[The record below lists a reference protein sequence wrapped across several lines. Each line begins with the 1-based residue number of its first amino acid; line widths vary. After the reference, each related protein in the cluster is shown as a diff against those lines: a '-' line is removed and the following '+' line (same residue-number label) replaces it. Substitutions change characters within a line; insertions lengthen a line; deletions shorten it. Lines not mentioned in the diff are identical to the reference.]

1 MMVPKTTFKP
11 IDTAFAILLMLLIAV
26 AALHVTTV
34 TDMGTKYSAGV
45 LQIPAELERFRALER
60 SLCSSS
66 DHLKSRAL
74 DRDAKLAILDVELG
88 YIESALHDLG
98 SSGLEV
104 SGLTRLVE
112 PYMHI
117 RDARRKLQTKAVD
130 ADALLAAGG
139 PLDRALQA
147 TLFVVRNNITRL
159 GEELSVAT
167 ASANGFSN
175 QARRIAVFGG
185 LAAVLVF
192 VPVRLMAG
200 RAAAKPIRALKAAT
214 RAVAEERWN
223 AASVECETGDAVG
236 ELVVAFH
243 TMAERLRESR
253 QERANAFRRTLA
265 SLVQTIEAK
274 DAFVSNHSC
283 NVSKLAE
290 LLARVCG
297 LPEAEVKEVA
307 YGGLLHDIGKIGV
320 PDEIINKPGELTTE
334 EFARIQEHPAIGGR
348 IVTPLDGSEVLL
360 PPVRHHHE
368 HWDGGGYPDGLR
380 GEQIPLVARIIAVAD
395 VFESL
400 ISDRPYRSKMSV
412 EEAVD
417 VLRWEAGRTLDP
429 QLVDTFIS
437 RVLPQVKHLLPEPA
451 RETASDDARAARPT
465 ACKQL
470 SPLHT
475 GSSRTA
481 MQ

>member
-1 MMVPKTTFKP
+1 MASKITFKP
-11 IDTAFAILLMLLIAV
+11 IDTAFAILFLLLIVV
-26 AALHVTTV
+26 AILHVTTV
-34 TDMGTKYSAGV
+34 TDMGEQYSAEV
-45 LQIPAELERFRALER
+45 LQMPAELERFRALER
-60 SLCSSS
+60 DVRASS
-66 DHLKSRAL
+66 DHLKSGSL
-74 DRDAKLAILDVELG
+74 DRDAKVAVLDTELG

-98 SSGLEV
+98 RSGLKV

-117 RDARRKLQTKAVD
+117 RDVRQKIQANADDV
-130 ADALLAAGG
+130 DALLAAGG

-159 GEELSVAT
+159 GDELSLAT
-167 ASANGFSN
+167 ASVNGSKN
-175 QARRIAVFGG
+175 QARQIAVLGG

-200 RAAAKPIRALKAAT
+200 RTAAKPIRALKAAT
-214 RAVAEERWN
+214 HAVAEERWS
-223 AASVECETGDAVG
+223 AASIECEPGDAVG
-236 ELVVAFH
+236 DLVVAFH
-243 TMAERLRESR
+243 TMADKLRESR
-253 QERANAFRRTLA
+253 QERTNAFRRTLA

-290 LLARVCG
+290 LLARARG
-297 LPEAEVKEVA
+297 LPEADVKEVA

-320 PDEIINKPGELTTE
+320 PDEIINKPGALTTE
-334 EFARIQEHPAIGGR
+334 EFSRIQEHPAIGDR

-368 HWDGGGYPDGLR
+368 HWDGSGYPDGLR

-400 ISDRPYRSKMSV
+400 ISDRPYRDRMSV
-412 EEAVD
+412 EQAVD
-417 VLRWEAGRTLDP
+417 VLRSEAGKTLAP
-429 QLVDTFIS
+429 ELVDTFLS
-437 RVLPQVKHLLPEPA
+437 KVLPKIKHLLPDPPRELASGDSQADSHTAGKKLHLLHA
-451 RETASDDARAARPT
+451 R
-465 ACKQL
+465 
-470 SPLHT
+470 
-475 GSSRTA
+475 
-481 MQ
+481 